1 MDIKHAI
8 RHLSERRDL
17 NADDMAM
24 LMRELMTGQCTD
36 AQVAAFLVALQMKGI
51 KTQELLGAARTMR
64 SLATPVLL
72 PPDAHLVDTCGTG
85 GTGTDTFNISTAA
98 AMVAAC
104 AGARV
109 AKHGNRGATSKSGSA
124 DLLEAAG
131 VRLQI
136 TPAQVAQCV
145 EQVGVGFMFA
155 PGHHSAMKHV
165 IGPRKEIGVRTI
177 FNMLGPLTNPAGA
190 PNQVLGVFDA
200 VWIDPMLDVLKA
212 MGSHHVLVLS
222 SDDGLDEISIS
233 APTRMGELRD
243 GRLIAYT
250 IQPSDFGMEQRNGF
264 EMLKVHSPQESLA
277 LVRQA
282 LTYENE
288 AAGDIV
294 VLNAGAAIYAANLSD
309 DLPAGV
315 KKAQA
320 ILHSG
325 EALTKLEQLAAFTQS
340 LFVQPPSIEAKN

>member
-1 MDIKHAI
+1 MDIKQAI
-8 RHLSERRDL
+8 RHLCERRDL
-17 NADDMAM
+17 NADEMAA
-24 LMRELMTGQCTD
+24 LMREIMTGQCSD
-36 AQVAAFLVALQMKGI
+36 AQIAAFLVALQMKGI
-51 KTQELLGAARTMR
+51 KTPELLGAAKTMR
-64 SLATPVLL
+64 SLAAAVSL

-85 GTGTDTFNISTAA
+85 GTSTDTFNISTSA

-124 DLLEAAG
+124 DVLEAAG
-131 VRLQI
+131 VRLNI
-136 TPAQVAQCV
+136 SPAQVAQCV
-145 EQVGVGFMFA
+145 EHVGVGFMFA

-200 VWIDPMLDVLKA
+200 VWIDPVLDVLKA
-212 MGSHHVLVLS
+212 MGSRHVLVLA

-233 APTRMGELRD
+233 APTQIGELRE
-243 GRLIAYT
+243 GHLVRYT
-250 IQPSDFGMEQRNGF
+250 VCPADFGMQQQDGF
-264 EMLKVHSPQESLA
+264 DMLKVNSPQQSLA
-277 LVRQA
+277 LVREA
-282 LTYENE
+282 LSYRNQ

-294 VLNAGAAIYAANLSD
+294 ALNAGAAIYAANLCD

-315 KKAQA
+315 KQAQQ
-320 ILHSG
+320 ILRSG
-325 EALTKLEQLAAFTQS
+325 AALEKLEQLAAFTQALS
-340 LFVQPPSIEAKN
+340 SET